1 MCKVFDGFILKLTF
15 CRRVNDLKIKIKHR
29 AEETIK
35 PFN

>member
-15 CRRVNDLKIKIKHR
+15 CRWTNDLGIKIKCMIK
-29 AEETIK
+29 ETIK